1 MMLFE
6 SDSRVLRET
15 FWIRVEGLQKILNLS
30 ADLRVL
36 LPAPVSRTNI
46 TAFGLYLHNT
56 SPCISPP
63 ASLETPR
70 QLTAGHNRGFWQ
82 S

>member
-36 LPAPVSRTNI
+36 
-46 TAFGLYLHNT
+46 
-56 SPCISPP
+56 
-63 ASLETPR
+63 
-70 QLTAGHNRGFWQ
+70 
-82 S
+82 